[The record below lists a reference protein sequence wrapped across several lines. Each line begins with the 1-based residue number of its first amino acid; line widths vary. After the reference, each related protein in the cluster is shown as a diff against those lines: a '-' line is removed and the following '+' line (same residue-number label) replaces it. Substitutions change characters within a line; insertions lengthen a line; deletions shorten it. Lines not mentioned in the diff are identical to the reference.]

1 MANLSDFG
9 KSIKIRLIEMN
20 KTQRWLVDEVKNTT
34 GLYFDDGYLYK
45 LLVGLNNNPTMVK
58 AIKEIL
64 DIEE

>member
-20 KTQRWLVDEVKNTT
+20 KTQRWLVNEVKKRT

-64 DIEE
+64 EIED

>member
-20 KTQRWLVDEVKNTT
+20 KTQRWLIGEVKNMT

-45 LLVGLNNNPTMVK
+45 VLTGRYENAQICE
-58 AIKEIL
+58 AIKTILEIT
-64 DIEE
+64 

>member
-1 MANLSDFG
+1 MANLSDLG

-20 KTQRWLVDEVKNTT
+20 KTQRWLIDEVKKAT

-64 DIEE
+64 GIED

>member
-1 MANLSDFG
+1 MAELSDFG

-20 KTQRWLVDEVKNTT
+20 KTQRWLVNEVKKTT

-64 DIEE
+64 EIE

>member
-1 MANLSDFG
+1 
-9 KSIKIRLIEMN
+9 MN
-20 KTQRWLVDEVKNTT
+20 KTQRWLIDEVKKAT

-64 DIEE
+64 EIED